1 MFRNAMQQ
9 MEKWA
14 VKKRRKPLIING
26 ARQIGKSWTVRQLG
40 KTKFRGNCVEINFER
55 TPQLS
60 TVFEQDLNVKRIVGE
75 LEILLN
81 VSIGKNTLLFFD
93 EIQECPKAIV
103 SLRYFFEDLPHIPVI
118 AAGSLLEF
126 QLKDISFP
134 VGRIE
139 LLDMFPMNFEEFL
152 RANQNDALLP
162 YLNKPEKRTTPA
174 IEQKIYAELL
184 NYFWVGGMPACVYE
198 FSQNKNYRD
207 VRKIQQDLLYT
218 FQLDFSRYNPLVNKD
233 CLMDILGS
241 VSTHVC
247 SQIIYSRLSDRF
259 TVPTIKKGFEVLSTA
274 KLIHKV
280 SNVSVSGLPFSITG
294 KQFKALFL
302 DIGLL
307 LCLSNVAWENLFYN
321 KDMNS
326 NFTGAWAEQFV
337 GQQLL
342 SAGFYPLHYWAR
354 ASKNSSAEVDFV
366 IENTGSIIPIEVK
379 SGRSGKLRSLHQLLK
394 ENNHIK
400 KAVVMAKI
408 PHHVEDA
415 LHFTPIYG
423 VASLVNR
430 DRDNE

>member
-40 KTKFRGNCVEINFER
+40 KTKFRGNFVEINFER

-259 TVPTIKKGFEVLSTA
+259 TVPTIKR
-274 KLIHKV
+274 
-280 SNVSVSGLPFSITG
+280 
-294 KQFKALFL
+294 
-302 DIGLL
+302 D
-307 LCLSNVAWENLFYN
+307 
-321 KDMNS
+321 
-326 NFTGAWAEQFV
+326 
-337 GQQLL
+337 
-342 SAGFYPLHYWAR
+342 
-354 ASKNSSAEVDFV
+354 
-366 IENTGSIIPIEVK
+366 
-379 SGRSGKLRSLHQLLK
+379 LK
-394 ENNHIK
+394 C
-400 KAVVMAKI
+400 
-408 PHHVEDA
+408 
-415 LHFTPIYG
+415 
-423 VASLVNR
+423 
-430 DRDNE
+430 